1 MAGELGLE
9 PRMTVP
15 KTGVLPLHHSPA
27 GPASAALSCGGG
39 GQIGQTVFGCNTPA
53 QDNFRRLRRRSKW
66 TLAASETHG
75 YKPRPH
81 FGATPCGPAPTV
93 GVWLSLVEHCV
104 RDAGVGGSN
113 PRTPTILSPT
123 SSDRHPRARPEGRP
137 VRRMASIRTHRMTS
151 HLPRISRRSPPSPA
165 PAAPPRSDAPPPTR
179 SAAAPGPRAAP

>member
-1 MAGELGLE
+1 MGEAVAGELGLE

-39 GQIGQTVFGCNTPA
+39 GQIGQTVFGCNTPI

-113 PRTPTILSPT
+113 PLTPTSRKPT
-123 SSDRHPRARPEGRP
+123 KTVAFIIPKFPEIAVSQQNRAVRNPRVGSRPSAEIRYC
-137 VRRMASIRTHRMTS
+137 VRRRMVRY
-151 HLPRISRRSPPSPA
+151 PCGCGFGA
-165 PAAPPRSDAPPPTR
+165 
-179 SAAAPGPRAAP
+179 

>member
-39 GQIGQTVFGCNTPA
+39 GQIGQTVFGCNTPI

-113 PRTPTILSPT
+113 PLTPTIFSFKN
-123 SSDRHPRARPEGRP
+123 
-137 VRRMASIRTHRMTS
+137 SI
-151 HLPRISRRSPPSPA
+151 
-165 PAAPPRSDAPPPTR
+165 
-179 SAAAPGPRAAP
+179 